1 MVGENTLRIK
11 IEDTQIDKKRLTSL
25 LVIRVEIKVA
35 PRESRPL

>member
-11 IEDTQIDKKRLTSL
+11 IEDIQIDKKRLTSL